1 MIPRL
6 GKVGNMSRKEP
17 KVFDSGFEAYT
28 VVQQLGSGGAGTVYE
43 VKASDGQ
50 RLALKALDR
59 SGVSRKQ
66 LARFR
71 NEMRFCSQP
80 RSRHIIQ
87 VIDQGKG
94 DGEVLFYVMPYFS
107 GTLRKRM
114 RAGIKGGDVL
124 PLYNQVLDGV
134 EAAHLLGAVH
144 RDIKPENIL
153 YDDANQLLVL
163 ADFGIARFQEDALA
177 TTIHTS
183 PSERLA
189 NFAYAA
195 PEQRVP
201 GTQVD
206 ARADIYALGLLL
218 NEMFTGQI
226 PLGSGIRSIKD
237 AAPGF
242 AYLDGLVDL
251 MIQQRPEERPHSVR
265 KVKEQLIGRGNE
277 FVALQTLDRLK
288 REVVPESSLGDPLI
302 EDPIRIV
309 DKESYRDGVLTVRL
323 NMEINQKWERCF
335 RERATQWSSNCSAA
349 NISFNGDKAHISA
362 TEHNLQRC
370 VDYLKQYLGPAN
382 ETYAAHVTEEHRREI
397 QRARNALAFQIRQAE
412 ATMDVMKKIRV

>member
-1 MIPRL
+1 
-6 GKVGNMSRKEP
+6 MSPKEP
-17 KVFDSGFEAYT
+17 KVFESGFETYT

-59 SGVSRKQ
+59 SRVSRKQ
-66 LARFR
+66 LSRFR

-80 RSRHIIQ
+80 HSKHIIQ
-87 VIDQGKG
+87 VLDQGKG
-94 DGEVLFYVMPYFS
+94 DGEILFYVMPYFP

-114 RAGIKGGDVL
+114 RAGINGGDVL
-124 PLYNQVLDGV
+124 PLYNQVLDAV

-153 YDDANQLLVL
+153 YEDATQMLVL
-163 ADFGIARFQEDALA
+163 ADFGIARFQEAMA

-201 GTQVD
+201 GTDVD

-237 AAPGF
+237 AAPQF

-251 MIQQRPEERPHSVR
+251 MIQQRPEERPQSVR

-277 FVALQTLDRLK
+277 FVALQTLDRL
-288 REVVPESSLGDPLI
+288 RRQVVPESSLFDPLI
-302 EDPIRIV
+302 EEPIQII

-323 NMEINQKWERCF
+323 NNDVNETWERCF
-335 RERATQWSSNCSAA
+335 RERATQWSSSCSAA
-349 NISFNGDKAHISA
+349 NISFNGERAYINA
-362 TEHNLQRC
+362 TEHNVQRC

-382 ETYAAHVTEEHRREI
+382 ETYAAKITAEHRRGIEK
-397 QRARNALAFQIRQAE
+397 ARNALALEIRQAE
-412 ATMDVMKKIRV
+412 ARMNVLKNIRI

>member
-1 MIPRL
+1 
-6 GKVGNMSRKEP
+6 MSPKEP
-17 KVFDSGFEAYT
+17 KVFDSGFETYT

-59 SGVSRKQ
+59 SRVSRKQ

-80 RSRHIIQ
+80 HSSHIIQ
-87 VIDQGKG
+87 VLDQGKG
-94 DGEVLFYVMPYFS
+94 DGEILFYVMPYFP

-114 RAGIKGGDVL
+114 RAGINGGDVL
-124 PLYNQVLDGV
+124 PLYNQVLDAV

-153 YDDANQLLVL
+153 YEDATQMLVL
-163 ADFGIARFQEDALA
+163 ADFGIARFQEDAMA
-177 TTIHTS
+177 TAIHTS

-201 GTQVD
+201 GTDVD
-206 ARADIYALGLLL
+206 SRADIYALGLLL

-237 AAPGF
+237 AAPQF

-251 MIQQRPEERPHSVR
+251 MIQQRPEERPQSVR

-277 FVALQTLDRLK
+277 FVALQTLDRLR
-288 REVVPESSLGDPLI
+288 REVVPESALFDPLI
-302 EDPIRIV
+302 EDPIHIV
-309 DKESYRDGVLTVRL
+309 EKESYLDGVLTVRL
-323 NMEINQKWERCF
+323 NEGVNETWERCF
-335 RERATQWSSNCSAA
+335 RERATQWSSSCSAA
-349 NISFNGDKAHISA
+349 NISFNGDRAYITA
-362 TEHNLQRC
+362 TEHNVQRC
-370 VDYLKQYLGPAN
+370 VDYLKQYLGPSN
-382 ETYAAHVTEEHRREI
+382 ETYAAKITAEHRRGIEK
-397 QRARNALAFQIRQAE
+397 ARNALAFEIRQAE
-412 ATMDVMKKIRV
+412 ARMNVLKNIRI

>member
-1 MIPRL
+1 
-6 GKVGNMSRKEP
+6 MSPKEP
-17 KVFDSGFEAYT
+17 KVFDSGFETYT
-28 VVQQLGSGGAGTVYE
+28 VVQQLGSGGAGAVYE
-43 VKASDGQ
+43 VKTSDGQ

-59 SGVSRKQ
+59 SRVSRKQ

-80 RSRHIIQ
+80 HSKHIIQ
-87 VIDQGKG
+87 VLDQGKG
-94 DGEVLFYVMPYFS
+94 DGEILFYVMPYFA

-114 RAGIKGGDVL
+114 RAGINGGDVL
-124 PLYNQVLDGV
+124 PLYNQVLDAV

-153 YDDANQLLVL
+153 YEDATQMLVL
-163 ADFGIARFQEDALA
+163 ADFGIARFQEDAMA

-201 GTQVD
+201 GTDVD

-237 AAPGF
+237 AAPHF

-251 MIQQRPEERPHSVR
+251 MIQQRPGERPQSVR

-277 FVALQTLDRLK
+277 FVALQKLDRL
-288 REVVPESSLGDPLI
+288 RSEVVPESSLFDPLI
-302 EDPIRIV
+302 EDPIHII

-323 NMEINQKWERCF
+323 NKDVNETWERCF
-335 RERATQWSSNCSAA
+335 RERATQWSTSCSAA
-349 NISFNGDKAHISA
+349 NISFNGERAYINA
-362 TEHNLQRC
+362 TEHNVQRC
-370 VDYLKQYLGPAN
+370 VDYLKQYLGPTN
-382 ETYAAHVTEEHRREI
+382 ETYAAQITTEHRRGIEK
-397 QRARNALAFQIRQAE
+397 ARDALALEIHQAE
-412 ATMDVMKKIRV
+412 ARMNVLKNIRI